1 MTSKTSEIFMNSL
14 ECVENLKLI
23 EVSRRRY
30 KIKNYIYIHNT
41 EILQAKMHY
50 LHVLKFLSDNY

>member
-1 MTSKTSEIFMNSL
+1 MTSKTSEAFMNSL

-30 KIKNYIYIHNT
+30 KIKNYIYNT
-41 EILQAKMHY
+41 EILQAKTHY
-50 LHVLKFLSDNY
+50 LHVLKFRSDNY

>member
-1 MTSKTSEIFMNSL
+1 MTPKTSEAFMNSL

-30 KIKNYIYIHNT
+30 KIKNYIY
-41 EILQAKMHY
+41 
-50 LHVLKFLSDNY
+50 S